1 MTADL
6 AALTSTNEWM
16 GWFSADPR
24 KDVRESVESMLR
36 KQSPTARLD
45 WIHLEGV
52 PYFLHNAAADPAD
65 PTTKIVRRA
74 GFAVSFVL
82 EVDSAGTG
90 EPERLSGTFS
100 WVATGLDG
108 KRKEQTF
115 IDLNEDPAWAKKQ
128 LVRRINKLTGEQAAV
143 GGGS

>member
-16 GWFSADPR
+16 GWFTADPR

-36 KQSPTARLD
+36 KQIPTARLD

-65 PTTKIVRRA
+65 PMTKIVRRA
-74 GFAVSFVL
+74 GFTVSFVL
-82 EVDSAGTG
+82 EEESAGAD
-90 EPERLSGTFS
+90 EPERMSGTFS

-108 KRKEQTF
+108 KRREQTF

-128 LVRRINKLTGEQAAV
+128 LVQRINKLTGQRSLV
-143 GGGS
+143 RGS